1 MRTLGIVLLV
11 ILILLVVVIGV
22 LYFLGKKAEK
32 KQAESQKAMDAAAQ
46 TMSLYIID
54 KKKMRLTD
62 AGLPKM
68 VVEATP
74 KYLRRSKLP
83 VVKVKVGPRV
93 MTLISDPK
101 IYETLLPKQEV
112 KASVSGIYIT
122 SARRIRGPVYEAP
135 KKKKHFWN
143 K

>member
-32 KQAESQKAMDAAAQ
+32 KQAESQKAMDATAQ